1 MPFSG
6 ANREPRAQGGIQ
18 LAREETSPATVGRG
32 IPGSAAGPDPGTS
45 PIFPVNSAMS
55 PMLSVVAPMYNE
67 EGNVEPFVRAVA
79 KTMAEIGERYE
90 IVLVDD
96 GSGDAT
102 WQRICGLGLP
112 QVRGLRL
119 ARNFGHQAAIFAGMA
134 AATGEAVITMDGDLQ
149 HPPETIPTLVE
160 LWRQG
165 FHVVNTHRLDAEDS
179 SGFKK
184 LTSRWFYSLFSAL
197 TGVPMEAGSSDF
209 RLLDRKPLDA
219 LLSMRD
225 ADLFIRGQ
233 VAWLG
238 FREQRVDYQAAKRL
252 SGTTKFSLK
261 RMVRFALGAMLS
273 FSLVPLRLG
282 IWAGFVTSALAL
294 AELCYIV
301 VRYFQ
306 GGTVAGWASM
316 MTVMSLMFAVLFVL
330 LGIVGTYLGKIYEIL
345 KSRPRF
351 VVAEQTSTA
360 TPGVASPR
368 PTPTATAEGDA

>member
-1 MPFSG
+1 M
-6 ANREPRAQGGIQ
+6 
-18 LAREETSPATVGRG
+18 
-32 IPGSAAGPDPGTS
+32 
-45 PIFPVNSAMS
+45 NSA
-55 PMLSVVAPMYNE
+55 PNPTVSVVAPMFNE
-67 EGNVEPFVRAVA
+67 EGNVEPFVQAVA
-79 KTMAEIGERYE
+79 KTMNELGESYE

-96 GSGDAT
+96 GSSDGT
-102 WQRICGLGLP
+102 WQRLRQLDVP
-112 QVRGLRL
+112 HVRGLRL

-134 AATGEAVITMDGDLQ
+134 AAGGDAVVTMDGDLQ

-165 FHVVNTHRLDAEDS
+165 YHVVNTHRLDADDT

-184 LTSRWFYSLFSAL
+184 LTSRWFYALFSKL
-197 TGVPMEAGSSDF
+197 TGVAMEAGSSDF

-238 FREQRVDYQAAKRL
+238 FREKRVDYQAAKRL
-252 SGTTKFSLK
+252 TGVTKFSLK

-294 AELCYIV
+294 AELVYIV

-351 VVAEQTSTA
+351 VVAEQTSTRA
-360 TPGVASPR
+360 PQPASP
-368 PTPTATAEGDA
+368 PPPQPVPAADAKGNA